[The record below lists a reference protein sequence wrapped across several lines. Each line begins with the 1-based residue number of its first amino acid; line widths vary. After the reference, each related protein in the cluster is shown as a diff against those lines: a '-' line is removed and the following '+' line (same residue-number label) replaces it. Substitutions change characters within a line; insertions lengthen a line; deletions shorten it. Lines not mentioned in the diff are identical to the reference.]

1 MHGQSL
7 AETGDSFASGEG
19 AKETTDRDESKR
31 LFFFFPTMKLPFLPF
46 EFYTGY
52 IFYLFY
58 ISKIRLTNLKKK
70 KYNN

>member
-1 MHGQSL
+1 MTVLLLEKGLRRPQ
-7 AETGDSFASGEG
+7 TGMKAYDF
-19 AKETTDRDESKR
+19 
-31 LFFFFPTMKLPFLPF
+31 FFFFPTMKLPFLPF
-46 EFYTGY
+46 EFYTRY